1 MPRRILFVDDDQG
14 LLDQAKYVL
23 EKENEDFEVI
33 PAQSA
38 DEALERLNKNGLDI
52 VVSDYKMPGMDGLE
66 LLKKLREKGNDI
78 PFIIFTG
85 KGREKIAMRALNL
98 GADRYFRKGGDPI
111 SQYEVL
117 TKAIEQEIH
126 RKATER
132 SHEDLKK
139 ELKNVEK
146 KYETIF
152 ENIRYPL
159 LVIDE
164 TGEIQLANEGFQKL
178 SNYSKE
184 DLIGKKDW
192 FQFVSEEDVSRV
204 KKMHDLRNIDEKLSQ
219 KGYKFDFLGKYGN
232 TKPLYAALTKIPNN
246 SETMI
251 SLFDISDFDNVVNEL
266 IEIEQVMIDQD
277 FEEIKEHVQS
287 ISKELFDQESLRDSI
302 KNWCLEEILLLLIQ
316 IKQGATGKELM
327 SMLNDTFIIDLSSSI
342 VYPKLHDLEENGILT
357 VQEHIRTKE
366 YKIKD
371 REEAKNK
378 IVKKLTQ
385 LYGIYT
391 ILRLLDFHD
400 RG

>member
-1 MPRRILFVDDDQG
+1 MRLLFVDDDQG

-38 DEALERLNKNGLDI
+38 DEALKKLNKNDLDI
-52 VVSDYKMPGMDGLE
+52 IISDYKMPGMDGLE
-66 LLKKLREKGNDI
+66 LLKTLREEGNDI

-85 KGREKIAMRALNL
+85 KGREEIAMRALNL

-117 TKAIEQEIH
+117 AKAIEQEIH

-132 SHEDLKK
+132 SHEDIKE

-159 LVIDE
+159 LVINE
-164 TGEIQLANEGFQKL
+164 TGEIQLVNKGFHDL
-178 SNYSKE
+178 SKYSK
-184 DLIGKKDW
+184 DNLIEKKDW

-204 KKMHDLRNIDEKLSQ
+204 KKMHDLRNIDEELSQ
-219 KGYKFDFLGKYGN
+219 KGYKFDFVDKYGN
-232 TKPLYAALTKIPNN
+232 TEPLYATLTKIPDT

-251 SLFDISDFDNVVNEL
+251 SLFDLSDYDNVVNEL
-266 IEIEQVMIDQD
+266 IEIEQVMINQD

-342 VYPKLHDLEENGILT
+342 VYPKLHDLEENEILT

-378 IVKKLTQ
+378 IVKKLIQ

-391 ILRLLDFHD
+391 ILRLLDFHNRD
-400 RG
+400 